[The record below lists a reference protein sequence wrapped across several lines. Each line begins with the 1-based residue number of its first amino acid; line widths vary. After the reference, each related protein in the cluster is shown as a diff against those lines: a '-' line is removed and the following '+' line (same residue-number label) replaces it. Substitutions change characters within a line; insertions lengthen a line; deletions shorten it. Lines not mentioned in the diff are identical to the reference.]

1 MGDFPVYSACD
12 LISKENSGHQVV
24 VHELKDLLTEEE
36 FIPSK
41 PHRHTYY
48 QILFV
53 EKGSGIHKVDFNETE
68 INAPVIYFLSPGQV
82 HDLVFE
88 RKETEG
94 YMINFDGEF
103 FDKFLTKS
111 NGLDGLPFFGYRKSI
126 NSFHIETEK
135 VQELKNILKKINS
148 LFEAKS
154 KMHVEF
160 IRIYLLELFYTVM
173 SGTEENTENINIT
186 NQKSIIYRFEKLVE
200 QNYTTEHYPKF
211 YADKLAITAN
221 YLNFICKNFSG
232 KKAGEIIRDRVI
244 LEAKRLLVNSEFSI
258 SQIAFQLGFDDNS
271 YFTKFFKT
279 FSGNSPSEFRNNLNK

>member
-1 MGDFPVYSACD
+1 MGNFPVYSACD

-154 KMHVEF
+154 KM
-160 IRIYLLELFYTVM
+160 
-173 SGTEENTENINIT
+173 
-186 NQKSIIYRFEKLVE
+186 Q
-200 QNYTTEHYPKF
+200 
-211 YADKLAITAN
+211 
-221 YLNFICKNFSG
+221 
-232 KKAGEIIRDRVI
+232 
-244 LEAKRLLVNSEFSI
+244 
-258 SQIAFQLGFDDNS
+258 
-271 YFTKFFKT
+271 
-279 FSGNSPSEFRNNLNK
+279 

>member
-1 MGDFPVYSACD
+1 MGNFPVYSACD

-53 EKGSGIHKVDFNETE
+53 EKGSGIHKVDFNKTE

-135 VQELKNILKKINS
+135 VQELKNIFKKINS

>member
-1 MGDFPVYSACD
+1 MGNFPVYSACD

-221 YLNFICKNFSG
+221 YLNFICKNFSE

>member
-1 MGDFPVYSACD
+1 MGNFPVYSACD

-111 NGLDGLPFFGYRKSI
+111 NGLDGLPFFGFGKSI

-135 VQELKNILKKINS
+135 VQELKNIFKKINS

>member
-1 MGDFPVYSACD
+1 MGNFPVYSACD

-135 VQELKNILKKINS
+135 VQKLKNIFKKS
-148 LFEAKS
+148 LSVKKEVLLLHPLTEREAKI
-154 KMHVEF
+154 KRNVHRH
-160 IRIYLLELFYTVM
+160 IGL
-173 SGTEENTENINIT
+173 
-186 NQKSIIYRFEKLVE
+186 
-200 QNYTTEHYPKF
+200 
-211 YADKLAITAN
+211 TAVS
-221 YLNFICKNFSG
+221 F
-232 KKAGEIIRDRVI
+232 
-244 LEAKRLLVNSEFSI
+244 
-258 SQIAFQLGFDDNS
+258 
-271 YFTKFFKT
+271 
-279 FSGNSPSEFRNNLNK
+279 

>member
-1 MGDFPVYSACD
+1 MGNFPVYSACD

-135 VQELKNILKKINS
+135 VQELKNIFKKINS

-186 NQKSIIYRFEKLVE
+186 NQKSIIYRFENLVE